1 MKLTVVGCSGSF
13 PGPDSPCSCYLLE
26 ADGVRI
32 LIDLGNGALGALQRH
47 TTLGSIDAV
56 LLSHLHADHCLDLAC
71 YFVARKYCPSGELPR
86 LSVYGPADTHERIA
100 RAYDVEG
107 AIDNGRMGDVFD
119 FRTVVTGT
127 FEVGPFRIT
136 ADRMPHPV
144 ESYAYRIEAGGRS
157 LVYSGDTGVSDDL
170 VRISRGADLLLCE
183 ASFEYGRENL
193 PHVHLNGRQAGEHA
207 ERAGVG
213 RLLLTHIPPWTSR
226 GRNLDDARK
235 TFSGA
240 VELALPDASHT
251 V

>member
-1 MKLTVVGCSGSF
+1 M
-13 PGPDSPCSCYLLE
+13 
-26 ADGVRI
+26 
-32 LIDLGNGALGALQRH
+32 
-47 TTLGSIDAV
+47 
-56 LLSHLHADHCLDLAC
+56 
-71 YFVARKYCPSGELPR
+71 
-86 LSVYGPADTHERIA
+86 YGPRDTHERIA
-100 RAYDVEG
+100 HAYDVEG
-107 AIDNGRMGDVFD
+107 ATDNGRMADVFD

-144 ESYAYRIEAGGRS
+144 ESYAYRIEVGGRS

-183 ASFEYGRENL
+183 ASFEYGREDL

-226 GRNLDDARK
+226 QRNLDDARK
-235 TFSGA
+235 TFAGA
-240 VELALPDASHT
+240 VDLALPDATHT

>member
-26 ADGVRI
+26 ADGVRV
-32 LIDLGNGALGALQRH
+32 LVDLGNGALGALQRH
-47 TTLGSIDAV
+47 ASLASVDAV

-71 YFVARKYCPSGELPR
+71 YFVACKYDPAGQRARLP
-86 LSVYGPADTHERIA
+86 VYGPRDTRERIA

-107 AIDNGRMGDVFD
+107 AIDNGCLGDVFD
-119 FRTVVTGT
+119 FRTIGCGT

-144 ESYAYRIEAGGRS
+144 ESYAFRIEAGGRS

-170 VRISRGADLLLCE
+170 VRIARGADLLLCE
-183 ASFEYGRENL
+183 ASFEHGREDL
-193 PHVHLNGRQAGEHA
+193 PDVHLNGRQAGEHA

-213 RLLLTHIPPWTSR
+213 ALLLTHIPPWTDR
-226 GRNLDDARK
+226 ERNLDDARS
-235 TFSGA
+235 TFTG
-240 VELALPDASHT
+240 VTELALPDATHIL
-251 V
+251 

>member
-1 MKLTVVGCSGSF
+1 VKLTVVGCSGSY

-32 LIDLGNGALGALQRH
+32 LVDLGNGALGALQRH
-47 TTLGSIDAV
+47 TTLASVDAV

-71 YFVARKYCPSGELPR
+71 YFVARKYDPTGQLPK
-86 LSVYGPADTHERIA
+86 LAVYGPRDTHERIA
-100 RAYDVEG
+100 GAYDVEG
-107 AIDNGRMGDVFD
+107 ATDNGRMGDVFD

-127 FEVGPFRIT
+127 FDVGPFRIT

-170 VRISRGADLLLCE
+170 VRIARGADLLLCE
-183 ASFEYGRENL
+183 ASFEHGREDL

-207 ERAGVG
+207 ERAGVD

-226 GRNLDDARK
+226 ERNLDDARK
-235 TFSGA
+235 RFSGA
-240 VELALPDASHT
+240 VDLALPDQSHA